1 MVYRFKLVSDE
12 VNNFSREIE
21 IDSENTFLQFR
32 NAILDSVDFTK
43 DELDS
48 FFLCD
53 DEWNKQEEI
62 TLEDMGESSSDT
74 DLWLM
79 EDTTLSELIEE
90 EGQRLIF
97 EFDYMTQRGFFMEL
111 KEIIPS
117 RRLTDPLC
125 TMKRGKGPKQFIDLD
140 VFEKKIDTAA
150 QKKVEDFDD
159 IDIYPAADFNDE
171 ELSEGFDI
179 MDLN

>member
-1 MVYRFKLVSDE
+1 MVYRFKMVSDE

-62 TLEDMGESSSDT
+62 TLEDMGDSSSDT
-74 DLWLM
+74 DIWLM
-79 EDTTLSELIEE
+79 EDTVLGELIEE

-97 EFDYMTQRGFFMEL
+97 EYDYLTQRSFFMEL
-111 KEIIPS
+111 KEIYPS
-117 RRLTDPLC
+117 RHLTDPMC
-125 TMKRGKGPKQFIDLD
+125 TMKKGKGPKQFIDLD
-140 VFEKKIDTAA
+140 SFEKKVDLSA
-150 QKKVEDFDD
+150 QKKSDEFEDLE
-159 IDIYPAADFNDE
+159 IYPADEFNDE

-179 MDLN
+179 MDL